1 MAFRFPL
8 SQNPHELAHDLRKI
22 KTLNGRGDENA
33 IATGSDTD
41 FQELSRRYRNYFYS
55 DGAAI
60 SSSFNTSVQ
69 PSSSIRKHTPP

>member
-8 SQNPHELAHDLRKI
+8 SQNPHELAHDLCKI

-33 IATGSDTD
+33 AATASDTD
-41 FQELSRRYRNYFYS
+41 FQELSRRYRDYFYS

-60 SSSFNTSVQ
+60 SSLLNPSVR
-69 PSSSIRKHTPP
+69 PSSSMRRRTP